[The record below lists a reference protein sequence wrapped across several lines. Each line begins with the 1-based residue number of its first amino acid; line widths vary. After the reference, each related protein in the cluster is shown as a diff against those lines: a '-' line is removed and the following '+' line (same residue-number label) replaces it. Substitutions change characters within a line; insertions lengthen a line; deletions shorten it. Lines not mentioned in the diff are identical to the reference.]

1 MKLQPMHFTIFSV
14 VQWIHVLNYVQT
26 SWLIKL
32 SSSVLS
38 NVISFVS
45 SVESKSVLE
54 VFICDKVFCNSFT
67 VVRVVLLVLLVQSW
81 LLYIVTRRLKI
92 EYVISVS
99 TFSMNSSNIIMLMKL
114 LLSSVATYSRNIK
127 EFAIF
132 WSAADRT
139 FSFTLTNS
147 IGSISFMTC
156 LIELIYVPVFLQKQ
170 LSLVWLW
177 KN

>member
-1 MKLQPMHFTIFSV
+1 MELQPMHFTIFSV

-38 NVISFVS
+38 NVIAFVS
-45 SVESKSVLE
+45 SVESKSELE
-54 VFICDKVFCNSFT
+54 VFICDKVFCYSFT

-99 TFSMNSSNIIMLMKL
+99 TFSMNSSIIIMLMKL
-114 LLSSVATYSRNIK
+114 LSSSVATYSRNLK

-132 WSAADRT
+132 WSAVDRT

-177 KN
+177 KS

>member
-14 VQWIHVLNYVQT
+14 VQCIHVLNYVQT

-54 VFICDKVFCNSFT
+54 VFICDKVFCYSFT

-177 KN
+177 KS